1 MSLLRYVYLSS
12 LYDHSAFSRVR
23 HRVVAGYS
31 PSEQELL
38 DKLEKTEERLAQT
51 ELDLG
56 SEQNVRRTLQAEIA
70 ETTRTMQAQIDESKA
85 KEEALVQQQAKRP
98 FVIVL
103 IDADAEGFLVHSPL
117 SIPPKNIWSQVC
129 NVIYCIVPRQV
140 HHSQSPR
147 RRISRRR
154 TQPPDPRIPTR
165 TL

>member
-1 MSLLRYVYLSS
+1 MSLLRYVYLPSVFG
-12 LYDHSAFSRVR
+12 HSASSRVR
-23 HRVVAGYS
+23 HGVVAGYS

-117 SIPPKNIWSQVC
+117 V
-129 NVIYCIVPRQV
+129 
-140 HHSQSPR
+140 SPQKTYGGR
-147 RRISRRR
+147 FV
-154 TQPPDPRIPTR
+154 T
-165 TL
+165 